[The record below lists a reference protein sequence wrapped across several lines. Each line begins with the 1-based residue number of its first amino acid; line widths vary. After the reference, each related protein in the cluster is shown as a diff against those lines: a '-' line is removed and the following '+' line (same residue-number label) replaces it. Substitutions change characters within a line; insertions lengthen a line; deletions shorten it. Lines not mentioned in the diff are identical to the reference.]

1 MTTLTK
7 SQVWKTIKQ
16 DYPEHSLR
24 WQSSKSDMLNYAEE
38 QEQQLANIEENQFL
52 QDYDFSKE
60 PIQDTLTHIDQN
72 TQNLQDH
79 VDNMGY
85 VEGDIILLK
94 SGKIVEYKTKT

>member
-38 QEQQLANIEENQFL
+38 QDQLFAEYEQEQFA
-52 QDYDFSKE
+52 YDF
-60 PIQDTLTHIDQN
+60 N
-72 TQNLQDH
+72 
-79 VDNMGY
+79 
-85 VEGDIILLK
+85 
-94 SGKIVEYKTKT
+94 